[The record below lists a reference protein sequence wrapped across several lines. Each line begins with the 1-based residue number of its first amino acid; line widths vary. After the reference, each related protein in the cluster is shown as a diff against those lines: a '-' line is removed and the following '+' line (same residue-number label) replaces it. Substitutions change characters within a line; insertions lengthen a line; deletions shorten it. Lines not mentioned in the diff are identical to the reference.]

1 MEKEQKMQL
10 GRIALAGVLLIIA
23 WGLPTKGILR
33 LFTFLV
39 PYCIAGI
46 DVLKEAGENILHGE
60 VFDED
65 FLMAVATIG
74 AFAIGEYPE
83 AVFVMIFFLLGEF
96 FEDLAE
102 ERTRESVTALM
113 DIRPDYVW
121 LETEDGTEKA
131 EPAAVAVGSV
141 IQVRPGEKIPLDGV
155 ILEGSSALDT
165 KALTGESA
173 PRDVQAG
180 EKVLSGCVNLTGL
193 LRIRTET
200 EFAQSTVSKI
210 LELVENAA
218 ESKSKSEKFITKFAR
233 WYTPAVVIAALCIG
247 LVPPIFVG
255 NWAVWVKK
263 ALIFLVI
270 SCPCALVI
278 SVPLTFFGGVGGA
291 SRCGVLVKGSS
302 FLDEL
307 AKAKTV
313 IFDKTGTLT
322 KGSFTVTA
330 VHAADGDGQAH
341 LELAALAECRSGH
354 PAAKAIVQTAGVETD
369 EGRVTDLKEIPGHGV
384 EATVDGKKVFVG
396 SARLMERHGITVPE
410 TDGGTVVYAAEEGKY
425 LGCIVLDDTV
435 KDDAAEAI
443 LKLKA
448 LGVKKTVMLT
458 GDREE
463 SAARAAQAVGVDDYH
478 AGLLPGDKVEMA
490 EQYLREMAGNGSVL
504 FVGDGVNDAPVLA
517 RADVGIAMG
526 GIGSDAAVAAAD
538 VVLMDDSPE
547 KIAEAI
553 VIARRTRRIAKENIA
568 FALTVK
574 VLVLLL
580 GTVGLASMWAAVM
593 ADVGVMVLAVLNA
606 SRAMKM
612 GTDIFEKMWYTKEKR
627 AEVTD

>member
-10 GRIALAGVLLIIA
+10 GRIALAGVLLLIA
-23 WGLPTKGILR
+23 WGLPTTGILR
-33 LFTFLV
+33 LVTFLV
-39 PYCIAGI
+39 SYLIAGFG
-46 DVLKEAGENILHGE
+46 VLKEAGENILHGE

-65 FLMAVATIG
+65 FLMAAATIG

-113 DIRPDYVW
+113 GIRPDYAWV
-121 LETEDGTEKA
+121 ETENGVEKTE
-131 EPAAVAVGSV
+131 PGAVAAGSV

-165 KALTGESA
+165 KALTGESV
-173 PRDVQAG
+173 PRNVQAG

-200 EFAQSTVSKI
+200 EFARSTVSKI

-247 LVPPIFVG
+247 LVPPMFAR

-307 AKAKTV
+307 AKAETV

-330 VHAADGDGQAH
+330 VHAADGNERAL
-341 LELAALAECRSGH
+341 LELAALAECRSSH
-354 PAAKAIVQTAGVETD
+354 PAAKAIVQAAGGEVD
-369 EGRVTDLKEIPGHGV
+369 EGRVTELKEIPGNGV
-384 EATVDGKKVFVG
+384 EATVDGREVFVG
-396 SARLMERHGITVPE
+396 SGRLLEKHGISVPE
-410 TDGGTVVYAAEEGKY
+410 TDGGTVVYAAEDGKY

-435 KDDAAEAI
+435 KPDAAEAI
-443 LKLKA
+443 RKLKA

-458 GDREE
+458 GDREQA
-463 SAARAAQAVGVDDYH
+463 AARVAQAVGVDEYH
-478 AGLLPGDKVEMA
+478 AALLPGDKVEMA

-547 KIAEAI
+547 KIAKAM

-574 VLVLLL
+574 AVVLLL
-580 GTVGLASMWAAVM
+580 GAVGLASMWAAVM

-606 SRAMKM
+606 TRAMK
-612 GTDIFEKMWYTKEKR
+612 KENGHF
-627 AEVTD
+627 